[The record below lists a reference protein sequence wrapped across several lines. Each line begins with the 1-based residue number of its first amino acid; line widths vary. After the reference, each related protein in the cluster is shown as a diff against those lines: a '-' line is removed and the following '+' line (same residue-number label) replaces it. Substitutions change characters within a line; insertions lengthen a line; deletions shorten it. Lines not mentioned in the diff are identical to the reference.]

1 MYPDRTVEYH
11 IVCKYSKRQAQ
22 ANTVDPDQ
30 TPQKAASDVDLNCLH
45 EVQIFYFKYLDSQA
59 RSKSIDLIRCN
70 RMRRPNWAYT
80 VCKKYMYMIFFSKYL
95 DRQTLANSE
104 DPDQ

>member
-1 MYPDRTVEYH
+1 MFYSHSQVRANSVYPDRTVEYH
-11 IVCKYSKRQAQ
+11 IVCKYSKRQTQ

-59 RSKSIDLIRCN
+59 RTKSID
-70 RMRRPNWAYT
+70 
-80 VCKKYMYMIFFSKYL
+80 
-95 DRQTLANSE
+95 
-104 DPDQ
+104 PDQMQQNATS